1 MAVLSKTSSRMRL
14 SVLIACLLL
23 SVAVVADDGATE
35 IGGHTKF
42 SLTGQAYPDQS
53 LFRDLVGSSTLDL
66 SGDLRLNFQA
76 DADRWSFDG
85 AYQLLVLNGDSVE
98 LGRLVPGGTELFFP
112 GLPNDDRRLFDLT
125 HIIEDDGKTAI
136 LHRIDRLSVAYM
148 SEKAVIRLG
157 RQVLSWGNGLFYSPM
172 DLVNPFDPAAVDTE
186 YKVGDDMLYS
196 QYLFDNGNDVQFAYV
211 ARRNL
216 LDGKVDS
223 DQSTAAIKY
232 HGFVDEAEFDMLL
245 AQSYGDTVLGFGG
258 SKNVGGSVWT
268 ADVVLTRTDSDT
280 YAQVVTN
287 LTYSWNWFDRNMSG
301 AVEYFFNSFGQR
313 SDAYDPLSL
322 AGNPDLVERVTRGE
336 LFSIGRHYLAGS
348 VMIEMTPLW
357 TVTPT
362 LLAGLSD
369 PSALLQLVTNYSMGD
384 NLTFLG
390 SINVP
395 IGPKGSEFGGI
406 DAGQPN
412 RYLSGGAGLFAQIA
426 WYF

>member
-1 MAVLSKTSSRMRL
+1 MRL
-14 SVLIACLLL
+14 NACIACLLL
-23 SVAVVADDGATE
+23 SVTVVADDDAIQ

-53 LFRDLVGSSTLDL
+53 LFRDLVGGSTLDL
-66 SGDLRLNFQA
+66 SGDLRLNVKA
-76 DADRWSFDG
+76 NADRWSFDG
-85 AYQLLVLNGDSVE
+85 AYQLLALNGDSVE
-98 LGRLVPGGTELFFP
+98 LGRLVQGGADLFFP

-125 HIIEDDGKTAI
+125 HVIEDDGKTAI

-148 SEKAVIRLG
+148 SEKAVVRLG

-211 ARRNL
+211 ARRDL
-216 LDGKVDS
+216 IDGEFDS
-223 DQSTAAIKY
+223 GESTAAIKY
-232 HGFVDEAEFDMLL
+232 HGSVGGAEFDVLL
-245 AQSYGDTVLGFGG
+245 AQSYRDTVVGFGG
-258 SKNVGGSVWT
+258 SRNVGGSVWT
-268 ADVVLTRTDSDT
+268 ADAVLSRTDNDT
-280 YAQVVTN
+280 YAQFVTN

-301 AVEYFFNSFGQR
+301 AIEYFFNGFGQH
-313 SDAYDPLSL
+313 SNAYDPSSL
-322 AGNPDLVERVTRGE
+322 ANNPDLLDRVTRGE
-336 LFSIGRHYLAGS
+336 VFSIGRHYLAGS
-348 VMIEMTPLW
+348 VTVELTPLW

-362 LLAGLSD
+362 LLASLSD
-369 PSALLQLVTNYSMGD
+369 PSGLLQLVTNYSMAD

-395 IGPKGSEFGGI
+395 IGPRGSEFGGI
-406 DAGQPN
+406 DAGEPD